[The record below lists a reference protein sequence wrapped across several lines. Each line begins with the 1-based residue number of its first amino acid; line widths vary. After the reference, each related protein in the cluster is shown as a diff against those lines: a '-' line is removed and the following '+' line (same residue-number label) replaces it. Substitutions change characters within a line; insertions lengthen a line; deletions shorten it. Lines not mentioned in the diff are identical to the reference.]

1 MVSPGNNGSNYNNK
15 AIWSGSPRPTTVGTN
30 SGPSYYGTYDQDGN
44 VSEIVIGNFPG
55 PIGVPGSNPTF
66 YGVGGDYSSSTIGIN
81 KNYLTTTA
89 ATSPSMGFRLV
100 ATEYT
105 NIQISSVSPEFFNP
119 NSGIVQSFYI
129 NNYENFS
136 ITGLQIS
143 GYYTNILNP
152 VWSGSYD
159 PSSSGTISGSE
170 NILINCNLG
179 PSGSLVINFSGICRS
194 QVVLLSN
201 SITLYTSNNYSLQ
214 QNYHSMISN
223 VSSDY
228 SLTTLNY
235 NNKFS
240 QLDWGS
246 ISPNSFVLVDD
257 IGNSSPFDVF
267 YQNNL
272 ASYIGGVNYYYNI
285 TKYYI
290 TNNEYCLFLNS
301 VDPQGTN
308 PQNIYSTYVP
318 NTITYSSGNINSNK
332 YSVITSGYNRGNKP
346 IDNIPV
352 ANMLRYCNWLS
363 NGGKS
368 YNTTSSGVS
377 APQNTGSYNIGTGVN
392 ILSTIPRGTGRFRL
406 PDAHEIIKASY
417 YRGSD
422 SVYWNFGTKT
432 NSAPISVGVNTTTRD
447 SLLPSGVSGLELRQ
461 SYNTANLGTALT
473 TAGTNGASSPY
484 GLYDVEGSVMDVTH
498 HGSNFFAMRNSS
510 WKSTT
515 TSTRLNSLLFVSVAN
530 LDTEFNSGY
539 AYGFRV
545 VSSGLFG
552 DILLDLDSPGAYYYQ
567 STPIQATATIE
578 NTTNLPGTCAVILSV
593 SGQNLSSSG
602 YWTPYYFNGATGPN
616 SVQNKIQSSVM
627 TFPAN
632 SKVVFTLVNATPN
645 TVSTTP
651 IVITGN
657 IIPTGFDD
665 LVSTN
670 NNDSIIKYID
680 SQTNLG
686 VSMTGS
692 QVVNKGNTI
701 SYDIRISNTGS
712 SYVSGINLST
722 NILPSSLNNINYTWK
737 QDLSR
742 STSSIVAIPSSGTGS
757 IFSTNI
763 SLLPNTYSI
772 FAISGL
778 VTNTYYPITAYSSI
792 SVTGNQS
799 GFKESSTS
807 TSFGPTDL
815 HIKYSGIPI
824 YHTDGE
830 YINYKIIINN
840 SGNNDSINSRFI
852 HDFTNLSNV
861 NWSISYALSSSG
873 IASGSGNIDTY
884 ILLGSNDSAVVVVD
898 AIASNSNNSE
908 ILLTSSITP
917 TIITDSNLSNNT
929 NSTGIPHS
937 IIINNIKYSENS
949 CDNNGYITIGITG
962 GIPPYSYTINNE
974 TIVSSSKTLTV
985 KNLTAGTYSP
995 LVSDST
1001 NFRYFYPNTIN
1012 IIDSSIITTM
1022 GNIYTPLL
1030 LDSYGIVNLSV
1041 AGSGAPYSFVFTN
1054 STDNSISVPLLE
1066 TKYIVSSETDNS
1078 LINYRFD
1085 DLLTPDD
1092 YSYFIQDKYG
1102 CLSSGSFNI
1111 PNISE
1116 LVVQVSTIDD
1126 NPIVTTI
1133 PSLTLD
1139 IFDTI
1144 LIPYKHIKNNT
1155 NLWKLIKTLD
1165 LKDYISILINNEKYE
1180 YRIVRDMLDKHC
1192 VDTENNIELLKLG
1205 NSEEDW
1211 YFFFYIAPSV
1221 NLTNDQTNINS
1232 SFEILD
1238 TNTEEKFLLTLG
1250 LSQTNTLEQD
1260 SPSLIKGSFILN
1272 GLGYNEYSDNN
1283 SANIA
1288 IGYNSDNQYNYSIK
1302 NIKKVVLNNIYNVG
1316 FVTTISF
1323 LEQFNITR
1331 EYITIGQT
1339 SCNLSKEDYQYK
1351 LNIKNLLIDINNFNN
1366 INNIYILNSN
1376 SISHNGQLNSFIT
1389 GNDTFITEDGTLT
1402 NTYSIEYFTFD
1413 KDSTNLKYFE
1423 INNEVIKNTNVISEL
1438 DSRYVI
1444 IRSKDAYNNIPKNVS
1459 INGTISSYDNHFIDA
1474 QRDIQ
1479 NYNNNILSQFK
1490 YGDVLV
1496 FIKDQSSIDYTAQ
1509 TTGLDPNTGLPGVVT
1524 LPGTTNSLVT
1534 NIIEQTKDSTDTGS
1548 LLLQI
1553 PSKTEVE
1560 IFGPNNYFAKV
1571 SSNTTFKNLIP
1582 GLYIIRG
1589 NEESLKKNNLYQ
1601 NELRFLISKNILSTM
1616 TIEFTSYTN
1625 KLFIKDQT

>member
-201 SITLYTSNNYSLQ
+201 SITLYTSNNYSPQ

-692 QVVNKGNTI
+692 QVVNKGENI
-701 SYDIRISNTGS
+701 SYDIIVSNTGS

-722 NILPSSLNNINYTWK
+722 NISPLNNINYRWK

-742 STSSIVAIPSSGTGS
+742 STSSIVSVPSSGTGNIVS
-757 IFSTNI
+757 NI

-772 FAISGL
+772 FSISGL

-799 GFKESSTS
+799 GFKESSAS

-815 HIKYSGIPI
+815 QIRYTGIPP
-824 YHTDGE
+824 YYTDGQFV
-830 YINYKIIINN
+830 NYKIIITN
-840 SGNNDSINSRFI
+840 SGSNDSINSILF
-852 HDFTNLSNV
+852 HNFTSLSGV
-861 NWSISYALSSSG
+861 NWSIVYGPSSSG
-873 IASGSGNIDTY
+873 ITNGSGIIDTY
-884 ILLGSNDSAVVVVD
+884 ILLGSNSIATINVD
-898 AIASNSNNSE
+898 GIANNSE
-908 ILLTSSITP
+908 YDDILLTSSITP
-917 TIITDSNLSNNT
+917 TVITDSNLSNNT
-929 NSTGIPHS
+929 GIINIPHS
-937 IIINNIKYSENS
+937 IVIKNIKYSENS
-949 CDNNGYITIGITG
+949 CDNNGYITIAITG

-974 TIVSSSKTLTV
+974 TISSNDTILTID
-985 KNLTAGTYSP
+985 NLEAGSYTP
-995 LVSDST
+995 LVSDSI
-1001 NFRYFYPNTIN
+1001 NAVYYYPETIT
-1012 IIDSSIITTM
+1012 IIDSSITATV
-1022 GNIYTPLL
+1022 GNIYSPLL
-1030 LDSYGIVNLSV
+1030 LDSYGVVNLSV
-1041 AGSGAPYSFVFTN
+1041 AGSGAPYAFVFTN
-1054 STDNSISVPLLE
+1054 STNNSVSIPSLE
-1066 TKYIVSSETDNS
+1066 TKYIISSETDNS

-1085 DLLTPDD
+1085 NLLTPDS
-1092 YSYFIQDKYG
+1092 YSYLIQDKYG
-1102 CLSSGSFNI
+1102 CRSSGSFNI

-1116 LVVQVSTIDD
+1116 LSVQVSTIDN

-1139 IFDTI
+1139 IFDTV

-1180 YRIVRDMLDKHC
+1180 FRIVRDMLDKHC
-1192 VDTENNIELLKLG
+1192 VDTQNNIELLRLG

-1221 NLTNDQTNINS
+1221 DLTNDQTNIDS

-1238 TNTEEKFLLTLG
+1238 TNTQEKFLLTLG
-1250 LSQTNTLEQD
+1250 LSETNTLEQD
-1260 SPSLIKGSFILN
+1260 NPSLIRGSFILN
-1272 GLGYNEYSDNN
+1272 GLGYNEYSDNTE
-1283 SANIA
+1283 ANIS
-1288 IGYNSDNQYNYSIK
+1288 IGYNSDNQYNYYIN
-1302 NIKKVVLNNIYNVG
+1302 NIKKILLNNIYSVG

-1323 LEQFNITR
+1323 LEQFNIAR

-1366 INNIYILNSN
+1366 VNNIYILNAN
-1376 SISHNGQLNSFIT
+1376 SISNNGQLNTFIL
-1389 GNDTFITEDGTLT
+1389 GNDTFITEDETLT
-1402 NTYSIEYFTFD
+1402 NSYTIEYFTFD
-1413 KDSTNLKYFE
+1413 KNSTSLKHFE
-1423 INNEVIKNTNVISEL
+1423 MNNEVIKDINVISEL

-1444 IRSKDAYNNIPKNVS
+1444 IRAKDAYNNIPKSIS
-1459 INGTISSYDNHFIDA
+1459 INGIVSSYDNHFIIA
-1474 QRDIQ
+1474 QRDLQ
-1479 NYNNNILSQFK
+1479 NYNNSILSEFK
-1490 YGDVLV
+1490 YGDILV
-1496 FIKDQSSIDYTAQ
+1496 FIKDLSTINSVDNEVS
-1509 TTGLDPNTGLPGVVT
+1509 GLDPNTGLPGTTV
-1524 LPGTTNSLVT
+1524 LGGTTNSLVT
-1534 NIIEQTKDSTDTGS
+1534 NIIEQTKDSSGTGS

-1560 IFGPNNYFAKV
+1560 VFGPNKYFIKV
-1571 SSNTTFKNLIP
+1571 SSDTTFKNLIP
-1582 GLYIIRG
+1582 GLYIIKG
-1589 NEESLKKNNLYQ
+1589 NEDSLKKNNLYQ
-1601 NELRFLISKNILSTM
+1601 NELRILISKNILSTI

-1625 KLFIKDQT
+1625 KLFIKD